1 MNNNGG
7 KTLKEAHGERLALTG
22 FLRVDPFPTPGIV
35 HFEWYVPSDER
46 HHHYFQISVKKTTA
60 LNAWRFRL
68 AYWLWWRWLGHVHF
82 NGQDAEM
89 VQLTDRFYSEEGAG
103 GGNGFSAQMLF

>member
-1 MNNNGG
+1 M
-7 KTLKEAHGERLALTG
+7 KDTTTIFKFQLKK
-22 FLRVDPFPTPGIV
+22 PP
-35 HFEWYVPSDER
+35 
-46 HHHYFQISVKKTTA
+46 A

-89 VQLTDRFYSEEGAG
+89 VQLMDPFYSEEGG
-103 GGNGFSAQMLF
+103 WGRERLFRPDVVLTAWRKYCHENARAVQSRE